1 MNILRNRHQIRKLNF
16 LLNIQFWLL
25 ISWCFIYIIDLNF
38 GNLFFT
44 IVLNCLWS
52 IFLISRWNLWVFR
65 ITSLN
70 QFTVIFWI
78 WILSF
83 HLLLLKKRFTYIWR
97 QKLFLRTFIQKNIT
111 FLNLRILMNELCL
124 RNCWDIVIIWIF
136 VWNILHLRYFDSY
149 VHFALKII
157 KNIHFLFGDLCFL
170 YPLTSRI
177 GFFILLT

>member
-1 MNILRNRHQIRKLNF
+1 MLTKSFFLDNIILFILILWLINNLRNRHKIRELNF

-25 ISWCFIYIIDLNF
+25 ICWSFIYIIDLNF

-83 HLLLLKKRFTYIWR
+83 HLLLKKKRFTYIWR
-97 QKLFLRTFIQKNIT
+97 QKLFLRTFILNTIT
-111 FLNLRILMNELCL
+111 FLDLGILLNELCL
-124 RNCWDIVIIWIF
+124 WKCWNIVIIWIF
-136 VWNILHLRYFDSY
+136 VWNILHLRYFDSN
-149 VHFALKII
+149 VHFTL
-157 KNIHFLFGDLCFL
+157 
-170 YPLTSRI
+170 
-177 GFFILLT
+177 